1 MNKVNLLKIC
11 STVVI
16 TLTLLFSA
24 YSRADYEEDL
34 GNCLRNDDEA
44 ACQGV
49 EKYFNQYCRATT
61 DMVIEY
67 FSSLVAAKDKSE
79 FANIRQEVMKKHQKL
94 IKDWELEESDID
106 VMLLPAEQM
115 AEGFY
120 RDYTYQKRQ
129 VEMRSKKFKD
139 FVSSSRTTGYKVC
152 SSRMNSLLT
161 TPDPFFEQLCHNGS
175 NGHCLT
181 LGVFSYLKQN
191 YAQAIPFLKLACN
204 GSDGA
209 SCYFLADIY
218 LHGKEVQKNDE
229 IAMLYSSKGCKLK
242 DEDACEI
249 YNSLKSA
256 GKK

>member
-1 MNKVNLLKIC
+1 MKLLKIF
-11 STVVI
+11 SAVVI

-24 YSRADYEEDL
+24 YTRADYEEDL
-34 GNCLRNDDEA
+34 GNCLRNNDET

-49 EKYFNQYCRATT
+49 EKYFDKYCKEITGT
-61 DMVIEY
+61 LLEY
-67 FSSLVAAKDKSE
+67 FSSLIAAKDKRE
-79 FANIRQEVMKKHQKL
+79 FANVRQEIVKKIKSQKMV
-94 IKDWELEESDID
+94 KEWELEDSDID
-106 VMLLPAEQM
+106 EMLLPVEQM

-120 RDYTYQKRQ
+120 RDYDYQKRQ

-139 FVSSSRTTGYKVC
+139 FVSSSQETGYRLC
-152 SSRMNSLLT
+152 STRMKSLLT
-161 TPDPFFEQLCHNGS
+161 TPDPMFEQLCHNGS
-175 NGHCLT
+175 IGYCST
-181 LGVFSYLKQN
+181 LGVVSYLKQK
-191 YAQAIPFLKLACN
+191 YAQSVPFFRLACN

-218 LHGKEVQKNDE
+218 FNGKDVQKNDE